1 MRPGAMLLGGALA
14 LCLAAPASA
23 SVRIKS
29 DKGGQIGAYVARYSK
44 LKQSGETV
52 VIDGPCLSACT
63 IVVGM
68 IPPQRLCATPNAV
81 LGFHAAWMPDDAGRK
96 VTSPEATRLLM
107 RLYPASVRQ
116 WIARRG
122 GLTPKLM
129 LMQGRELAAVVPPC
143 GEART
148 ASRTDA
154 GGRAGR
160 VTGAA
165 QAAR

>member
-1 MRPGAMLLGGALA
+1 MRPGAMLLGAALVF
-14 LCLAAPASA
+14 CLAAPASA

-44 LKQSGETV
+44 LKRSGESV

-63 IVVGM
+63 IVLGM

-81 LGFHAAWMPDDAGRK
+81 LGFHAAWMPDGAGRK

-107 RLYPASVRQ
+107 QLYPASVRQ
-116 WIARRG
+116 WITRRG

-129 LMQGRELAAVVPPC
+129 LMQGRDLTGVVATC
-143 GEART
+143 GETMAAR
-148 ASRTDA
+148 ADNVRRT
-154 GGRAGR
+154 GRIVGS
-160 VTGAA
+160 A
-165 QAAR
+165 QAR

>member
-1 MRPGAMLLGGALA
+1 VLLGAALV
-14 LCLAAPASA
+14 LCLAAPASS

-44 LKQSGETV
+44 LKRSGERV

-68 IPPQRLCATPNAV
+68 IPAPRLCATPNAV
-81 LGFHAAWMPDDAGRK
+81 LGFHAAWMPADDGRK

-107 RLYPASVRQ
+107 QLYPASVRQ
-116 WIARRG
+116 WITRRG

-129 LMQGRELAAVVPPC
+129 LMQGRDLAAVVPPC
-143 GEART
+143 GEDST
-148 ASRTDA
+148 AGRIEPVK
-154 GGRAGR
+154 RAGR
-160 VTGAA
+160 FTGAA
-165 QAAR
+165 QAR